1 MMNTPTTPG
10 AAAHLNVADI
20 DAMSQRQIKKHHVA
34 IILLHWFNAIVWL
47 LELAT
52 GVALIS
58 SPYFR
63 FAPYWYIQMVQ
74 DIFGTRANMLRFH
87 ITLGLLW
94 ATVFVVYGTFGFK
107 TYLHK
112 EVLQRE
118 IALDWDD
125 VRWLLVRVGNILRGT
140 KDALPP
146 QGVYNAGQK
155 LFAIMVYM
163 MLPLV
168 MITGVIMAFHLVST
182 TVVAWAVVLHF
193 FAVGMVISGLMIHVY
208 MGAVFPEEK
217 PAFFSMITGTVN
229 ELFAYRHHHKWWKEV
244 AMERAAFEQEMSTGV
259 AEPEAVAE
267 QPAPDE
273 HAAGNWLS
281 RALRDHDYWPPYA
294 AGFGLGL
301 TLLAAFVVMGQ
312 GLGASS
318 AFTRLVAWMLEKVSP
333 AYAGDS
339 LYWSRYLQPGQSAL
353 FDFVVLEVVGAAV
366 GGFVSGW
373 LSGRLKITVDKGP
386 RISRTTRYAFALGG
400 GILTGIGARL
410 ARGCTSGL
418 ALSGGAVLS
427 VGAFVFMMSVFA
439 AGFVGAYFLRRNWL

>member
-1 MMNTPTTPG
+1 MMNTR
-10 AAAHLNVADI
+10 AMSEVSAQLSVAEI
-20 DAMSQRQIKKHHVA
+20 EAMSQRQIKKHHVA

-63 FAPYWYIQMVQ
+63 FAPRWYIQMVQ
-74 DIFGTRANMLRFH
+74 DVSGTRANMLRFH
-87 ITLGLLW
+87 IAVGLTWTAIFL
-94 ATVFVVYGTFGFK
+94 VYGTFGFK

-118 IALDWDD
+118 IALDRDD
-125 VRWLLVRVGNILRGT
+125 IRWLLVRVGNILRGT
-140 KDALPP
+140 MKALPP

-163 MLPLV
+163 MIPLV
-168 MITGVIMAFHLVST
+168 MITGVIMGFHLIST
-182 TVVAWAVVLHF
+182 TVVAWAVMIHF
-193 FAVGMVISGLMIHVY
+193 FAVGMVVSGLMIHVY

-244 AMERAAFEQEMSTGV
+244 AMERAAFEREMASGV
-259 AEPEAVAE
+259 VEPETLE
-267 QPAPDE
+267 PQPASGE
-273 HAAGNWLS
+273 HSEGNWLA
-281 RALRDHDYWPPYA
+281 RALRQHDYWPPYA

-301 TLLAAFVVMGQ
+301 TLLATFVVMGQ

-318 AFTRLVAWMLEKVSP
+318 AFTRMVAWMVEKASP
-333 AYAGDS
+333 VYAADS
-339 LYWSRYLQPGQSAL
+339 YYWSRYLQPGQSVL
-353 FDFVVLEVVGAAV
+353 YDFIVFEVVGAAI

-386 RISRTTRYAFALGG
+386 RISNGKRYALALGG
-400 GILTGIGARL
+400 GILTGFGARL

-427 VGAFVFMMSVFA
+427 VGAFVFMLSVFA
-439 AGFVGAYFLRRNWL
+439 AGFVGAYFMRRNWL